1 MIDENKQTMRKSG
14 KRVANFSNHYV
25 YLLREREFIDL
36 NEPIYKLG
44 KTIQQPNTRLAGY
57 PKGSEVLLFID
68 VNNCHTAE
76 KALMARFD
84 ERYYHCKD
92 IGREY
97 YEGDLNAMKRDFF
110 DVVSHDMHRR
120 HSSSGCW
127 AWLWRYIRKTFW

>member
-1 MIDENKQTMRKSG
+1 MRKSG
-14 KRVANFSNHYV
+14 KRIQKLQNHYV

-68 VNNCHTAE
+68 VKNCHSAE
-76 KALMARFD
+76 KALMQRFD
-84 ERYYHCKD
+84 SRYFHCKD

-97 YEGDLNAMKRDFF
+97 YEGDLNSMKRDFF
-110 DVVSHDMHRR
+110 DVVSNDMHRA
-120 HSSSGCW
+120 HPSYGCW
-127 AWLWRYIRKTFW
+127 AWLWRMIRKTFY